1 MRKTRDGASRRCCR
15 GGAGALRRDMPKGG
29 AKPSVAERFRVEGRE
44 AGGRLDL
51 FLAASVPGLSRK
63 QAKKLIDGRCVAVNG
78 RIEPMASR
86 ELRAGEEVAVRFPP
100 VGEPPPSASAPEVI
114 YRDETILAVNKTAGL
129 PSGPTKD
136 PRRPHAQALVE
147 AAEGERLTLLHRL
160 DRDTTGVLLFARTP
174 EAAERMLAAF
184 RGREVEKV
192 YLALVS
198 GRTQPAFEDVCHLRE
213 APGSRVE
220 VVRSGGMRAETSFRT
235 LAFAEGHSLVE
246 ARPRTGRMH
255 QIRVQLARLGHPIVG
270 DALYG
275 GAAAIRVG
283 GREVAVPRQMLHAL
297 RVGFP
302 HPGREELRV
311 IAAEPP
317 EDFLAVTE
325 ALFGRGKR
333 LWE

>member
-1 MRKTRDGASRRCCR
+1 M
-15 GGAGALRRDMPKGG
+15 
-29 AKPSVAERFRVEGRE
+29 
-44 AGGRLDL
+44 
-51 FLAASVPGLSRK
+51 
-63 QAKKLIDGRCVAVNG
+63 
-78 RIEPMASR
+78 
-86 ELRAGEEVAVRFPP
+86 
-100 VGEPPPSASAPEVI
+100 I

-147 AAEGERLTLLHRL
+147 AAAGERLTLLHRL

-302 HPGREELRV
+302 HPGREELRSHRRR
-311 IAAEPP
+311 AAGRLPRGRGGAFRPGE
-317 EDFLAVTE
+317 E
-325 ALFGRGKR
+325 ALGMKPADLSGYLTEGGSPEGGLVQRIVEKLRDNPPRRRIGRA
-333 LWE
+333 

>member
-1 MRKTRDGASRRCCR
+1 VATGR
-15 GGAGALRRDMPKGG
+15 AGRSGPQ
-29 AKPSVAERFRVEGRE
+29 PAEAGRFRVEGRE

-86 ELRAGEEVAVRFPP
+86 ELRSGEEVAVRFPP
-100 VGEPPPSASAPEVI
+100 AEAARPAESSPAVI
-114 YRDETILAVNKTAGL
+114 YRDESILAVNKPPNL

-147 AAEGERLTLLHRL
+147 RAEGERLTLLHRL
-160 DRDTTGVLLFARTP
+160 DRDTTGVLLFAREP
-174 EAAERMLAAF
+174 EAAERMLASF

-198 GRTQPAFEDVCHLRE
+198 GRTEPAFEDVCHLRE

-275 GAAAIRVG
+275 GAAAIRAG

-302 HPGREELRV
+302 HPGRQERRE

-317 EDFLAVTE
+317 EDFLSVVE
-325 ALFGRGKR
+325 ALFGRGR
-333 LWE
+333 RPWE